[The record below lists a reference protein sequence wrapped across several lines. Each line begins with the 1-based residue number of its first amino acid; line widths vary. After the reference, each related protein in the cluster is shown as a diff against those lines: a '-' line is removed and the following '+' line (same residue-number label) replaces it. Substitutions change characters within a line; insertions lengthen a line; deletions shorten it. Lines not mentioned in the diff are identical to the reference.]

1 MLAYI
6 GPGPGLAVQA
16 PALLLLTG
24 IVIAL
29 GSLLTLPLRWLLR
42 RPKKP
47 GPARTSRVVMLGLD
61 GLEPSLL
68 EEGMRAGR
76 LPHFAALAAEGGYQT
91 LATTCPPLSPVA
103 WSTFATGL
111 NPGKHGVFDFVHRT
125 PDLKLKLAFSEVSG
139 KRARQLR
146 KGRSFWE
153 ILGEYGIFS
162 QILRVP
168 VTWPSGRFF
177 GTLLSAMG
185 IPDLRGSQ
193 GTYTLFS
200 VQPRPLREGEN
211 ILWQDGQADFPM
223 PSGTVRLRLSQ
234 KEEGWWLHWAD
245 QKVQLKVGH
254 FSPWCRLQFGRSP
267 GLVKF
272 LLLDESPQLY
282 ASPVQID
289 PERPVLGLSYPSFFS
304 SALALLHGPYATCGL
319 AEDTGAREDGVLT
332 ADQFLAQCDQIHE
345 ERRQQFFHLLERTPR
360 GLCAVVFDGPDRI
373 QHMSMNCPET
383 LANLYQ
389 KMDRLVGETRA
400 RLGPGE
406 VLMVLSD
413 HGFKPFRRAVDI
425 NAWLVREGYLKL
437 DSQGLPV
444 WSQSRAIALGLAGLH
459 LNLQGRQPQ
468 GCVAPE
474 QAAALKQELRA
485 ELLALTDPQDGTH
498 PLVEIF
504 DSQQC
509 YQGPYRVDAPDLV
522 LGWEV
527 GYRIAKSAG
536 RGEVGQEVFLD
547 NTSAWCGDHCLHP
560 LRVPGVLL
568 CNQPLQ
574 EGAHLQDLAPT
585 VLDYFGV
592 PRPATLEGRSLCV

>member
-1 MLAYI
+1 
-6 GPGPGLAVQA
+6 
-16 PALLLLTG
+16 
-24 IVIAL
+24 
-29 GSLLTLPLRWLLR
+29 
-42 RPKKP
+42 
-47 GPARTSRVVMLGLD
+47 
-61 GLEPSLL
+61 
-68 EEGMRAGR
+68 
-76 LPHFAALAAEGGYQT
+76 
-91 LATTCPPLSPVA
+91 
-103 WSTFATGL
+103 
-111 NPGKHGVFDFVHRT
+111 
-125 PDLKLKLAFSEVSG
+125 
-139 KRARQLR
+139 
-146 KGRSFWE
+146 
-153 ILGEYGIFS
+153 
-162 QILRVP
+162 
-168 VTWPSGRFF
+168 
-177 GTLLSAMG
+177 
-185 IPDLRGSQ
+185 
-193 GTYTLFS
+193 
-200 VQPRPLREGEN
+200 
-211 ILWQDGQADFPM
+211 
-223 PSGTVRLRLSQ
+223 
-234 KEEGWWLHWAD
+234 
-245 QKVQLKVGH
+245 
-254 FSPWCRLQFGRSP
+254 
-267 GLVKF
+267 
-272 LLLDESPQLY
+272 
-282 ASPVQID
+282 
-289 PERPVLGLSYPSFFS
+289 
-304 SALALLHGPYATCGL
+304 
-319 AEDTGAREDGVLT
+319 
-332 ADQFLAQCDQIHE
+332 
-345 ERRQQFFHLLERTPR
+345 
-360 GLCAVVFDGPDRI
+360 
-373 QHMSMNCPET
+373 
-383 LANLYQ
+383 
-389 KMDRLVGETRA
+389 
-400 RLGPGE
+400 
-406 VLMVLSD
+406 MVLSD

-509 YQGPYRVDAPDLV
+509 YLGPYRVDAPDLV